1 MVVDSEEGDEQKNV
15 KSTEWIFSG
24 KTAMVINTISSV
36 RGSVPGIQL

>member
-1 MVVDSEEGDEQKNV
+1 MDSEEGDEQKNV

-24 KTAMVINTISSV
+24 KTAMVINAISSV